1 MDLTTLTT
9 LISTLGFPIAACL
22 ALGYFIFK
30 TNKETREDF
39 KSREGIL
46 LDANKQFAVA
56 LTKAADAIEN
66 AVDSQSVI
74 CDRLGGVE
82 SKVDELVTLM
92 QGSTIFVGTIQIN
105 PQGMLMDFLM

>member
-1 MDLTTLTT
+1 MTLAALTT
-9 LISTLGFPIAACL
+9 LISTLGFPIAACIAL
-22 ALGYFIFK
+22 AYFVWK

-66 AVDSQSVI
+66 AVESQSVI
-74 CDRLGGVE
+74 CDRIGGVE
-82 SKVDELVTLM
+82 TKVDELIVKVDAVVTK
-92 QGSTIFVGTIQIN
+92 GE
-105 PQGMLMDFLM
+105 